1 MDLLE
6 DIYRKPLVLMR
17 RLVYLLTRKNTAA
30 LSDYMKRE
38 LYGMEVREQ
47 AVVSQVI
54 SMAGQV
60 IAVRRDTVAIN
71 KKLRLRLL
79 QEGDQLRISK
89 NPIRFDQKRNIY
101 VALLDSS
108 YSNLAI
114 KLSDYIT
121 DIHVSDQG

>member
-6 DIYRKPLVLMR
+6 NIYRKLPVLVR

-30 LSDYMKRE
+30 LNDYMKRE
-38 LYGMEVREQ
+38 LYGMEAREQ

-89 NPIRFDQKRNIY
+89 KPIRFDKKRNIY
-101 VALLDSS
+101 IALLDNS
-108 YSNLAI
+108 YNNLAI

>member
-6 DIYRKPLVLMR
+6 DIYRKLPVLVR

-30 LSDYMKRE
+30 LNDYMKRE
-38 LYGMEVREQ
+38 LYGMEAREQ
-47 AVVSQVI
+47 AVVSHVI

-89 NPIRFDQKRNIY
+89 KPIRFDKKRNIY
-101 VALLDSS
+101 IALLDNS
-108 YSNLAI
+108 YNNLAI